1 MGSSSRPAASVQ
13 TQVRQEYPAFFQP
26 HLEQVLRGAEEQFQR
41 PYQPFPQ
48 ARLVETPAART
59 EALTAL
65 QEEDLARMS
74 QPAYEAALAGT
85 QQAAKSFPELDIS
98 SYMNPYQQLVTDQ
111 LLRKAGE
118 RRGVERK
125 RISDA
130 AARAGAFGGSRHGV
144 TEGMFDEAT
153 QEQLQDIQDRADM
166 SNFQN
171 ALAAAQADRASGL
184 SAAAQQAQIGQ
195 AQQQALTQGLVGRE
209 KAATAE
215 QALGQQ
221 IRDIGFQEF
230 MEQQEFPK
238 QKLSE
243 YSAIIRGHTPPTNQW
258 QTKDVQ
264 QAYSPLQAGIG
275 TAGMLGGLAKGFG
288 LMSKEGG
295 SIPYSKGGGLSSV
308 LRFQDQGSVEEVEVA
323 SLSTPIQERAS
334 DLQHQQAEA
343 LKRQQ
348 LANYAEKADAYRSLV
363 ETPLDLN
370 QILSD
375 LGIERSTYNERESY
389 DKAVRG
395 VPQRGRYD
403 KSTVGT
409 AIDELLDYGKFGKRE
424 GPYDEFKSRDVETL
438 EGPEAVKDLAADIIK
453 PRTLKSPRFMLP
465 HLRKGLRQLMNN
477 KGGPVR
483 MAYGGVPGQA
493 YTEDIGMVGGLG
505 AVAGP
510 QMRFAYGG
518 VPGQA
523 YTEDIGMTGGLAAVA
538 GPQLRFADRGRVPK
552 SGHPLGASMWGDI
565 YGESTI
571 SPGTLDRP
579 GRRVIGSDVSGM
591 LGEFLRDKWR
601 KLGSGAKR
609 LAGDPPEGVKGLGVG
624 LPTDTPVKPKLLPPR
639 AIQVAQSH
647 KAALD
652 KRAGI
657 DDKIE
662 RMKGNQHWVGE
673 DKKEEEEDELSELL
687 QGIKGMKAGR
697 LDSGEF
703 EMDESVSFEEKSKP
717 KGKEV
722 IEKDKVSV
730 TEKPATMGYKEMLAY
745 FTPLMTGSD
754 KGAIAAGRH
763 IAGMKGADTALDKKL
778 KQSLIDYRK
787 AGSKTARNKEKNQF
801 IKTIFEQR
809 MKTDEFRLKMA
820 EFANKVADQDQT
832 FALNAWKQLTQ
843 MDKMAAIGLL
853 GLDEDEREDLMKDP
867 GAYIGRIKEG
877 IQSFSRR
884 NPSRSA
890 TQGSNLSDDPSR
902 FSLERKAV
910 GGTIPNSFNKL
921 GISSIRRV

>member
-13 TQVRQEYPAFFQP
+13 TQVRQEYPDFFQP

-41 PYQPFPQ
+41 PYQPFPI
-48 ARLVETPAART
+48 ARLVETPDART
-59 EALTAL
+59 ESLTAL

-166 SNFQN
+166 ANFQN

-323 SLSTPIQERAS
+323 SLSTPPMEKRA
-334 DLQHQQAEA
+334 EI
-343 LKRQQ
+343 
-348 LANYAEKADAYRSLV
+348 E
-363 ETPLDLN
+363 N
-370 QILSD
+370 QILQQRRAREDAWKQAQKIRQIQDVEARHKDQLLFNVMSD
-375 LGIERSTYNERESY
+375 IDKFAKEDAQYREEEAQFNKNLRS
-389 DKAVRG
+389 
-395 VPQRGRYD
+395 VPHRGRYAE
-403 KSTVGT
+403 STVGT
-409 AIDELLDYGKFGKRE
+409 AINELLDYGKFGKRK
-424 GPYDEFKSRDVETL
+424 GPYDEFKSRDVETF
-438 EGPEAVKDLAADIIK
+438 EGPEAVKDLTEDIIK
-453 PRTLKSPRFMLP
+453 PHKPKRPTYMLP
-465 HLRKGLRQLMNN
+465 HLRKGLSQLMNN
-477 KGGPVR
+477 RGGPVR

-510 QMRFAYGG
+510 QLRFAYGG

-538 GPQLRFADRGRVPK
+538 GPQLRFQG
-552 SGHPLGASMWGDI
+552 
-565 YGESTI
+565 
-571 SPGTLDRP
+571 
-579 GRRVIGSDVSGM
+579 
-591 LGEFLRDKWR
+591 
-601 KLGSGAKR
+601 
-609 LAGDPPEGVKGLGVG
+609 GLGV
-624 LPTDTPVKPKLLPPR
+624 PQ
-639 AIQVAQSH
+639 I
-647 KAALD
+647 
-652 KRAGI
+652 
-657 DDKIE
+657 
-662 RMKGNQHWVGE
+662 
-673 DKKEEEEDELSELL
+673 
-687 QGIKGMKAGR
+687 
-697 LDSGEF
+697 
-703 EMDESVSFEEKSKP
+703 
-717 KGKEV
+717 
-722 IEKDKVSV
+722 
-730 TEKPATMGYKEMLAY
+730 
-745 FTPLMTGSD
+745 
-754 KGAIAAGRH
+754 
-763 IAGMKGADTALDKKL
+763 
-778 KQSLIDYRK
+778 
-787 AGSKTARNKEKNQF
+787 
-801 IKTIFEQR
+801 
-809 MKTDEFRLKMA
+809 
-820 EFANKVADQDQT
+820 
-832 FALNAWKQLTQ
+832 
-843 MDKMAAIGLL
+843 
-853 GLDEDEREDLMKDP
+853 DERPELM
-867 GAYIGRIKEG
+867 
-877 IQSFSRR
+877 Q
-884 NPSRSA
+884 
-890 TQGSNLSDDPSR
+890 L
-902 FSLERKAV
+902 FSLESPSKRYATPESEAFAKKVRERRKTTGTGLYGLGNEQATKRAEAQREAAALNRKTIANFLGLASPSEAEETRKKFSEKIKDMGGNVSRESTLGRLFGRKEKGPHEGNAV
-910 GGTIPNSFNKL
+910 SYTHLTLPTN
-921 GISSIRRV
+921 REV

>member
-375 LGIERSTYNERESY
+375 LGIERRTYNERESY

-465 HLRKGLRQLMNN
+465 NVRKGLSQLMNN
-477 KGGPVR
+477 RGGPVR

-510 QMRFAYGG
+510 QLRFAYGG

-538 GPQLRFADRGRVPK
+538 GPQLRFQNTGGVP
-552 SGHPLGASMWGDI
+552 GIPEWGVGPEPDWH
-565 YGESTI
+565 GESTATLEEYERDPKI
-571 SPGTLDRP
+571 SPLRNMLLKAAHDRRLKGP
-579 GRRVIGSDVSGM
+579 QPQRHHALGGWGGAAGM
-591 LGEFLRDKWR
+591 GH
-601 KLGSGAKR
+601 G
-609 LAGDPPEGVKGLGVG
+609 
-624 LPTDTPVKPKLLPPR
+624 PVKMPPR
-639 AIQVAQSH
+639 DPSGPFDPTRNI
-647 KAALD
+647 ALETGS
-652 KRAGI
+652 RTT
-657 DDKIE
+657 
-662 RMKGNQHWVGE
+662 VG
-673 DKKEEEEDELSELL
+673 DVPNVHISKSKKQPEELSELL
-687 QGIKGMKAGR
+687 QGIKGMETGR
-697 LDSGEF
+697 LDSGQF

-722 IEKDKVSV
+722 IEKEKVSV

-787 AGSKTARNKEKNQF
+787 AGSKAARNREKNQF
-801 IKTIFEQR
+801 IKMIFEQR

-832 FALNAWKQLTQ
+832 FALNAWKSLNE

-890 TQGSNLSDDPSR
+890 TQGSNLSDNPSR
-902 FSLERKAV
+902 FSLEKAV

>member
-1 MGSSSRPAASVQ
+1 
-13 TQVRQEYPAFFQP
+13 
-26 HLEQVLRGAEEQFQR
+26 
-41 PYQPFPQ
+41 
-48 ARLVETPAART
+48 
-59 EALTAL
+59 
-65 QEEDLARMS
+65 
-74 QPAYEAALAGT
+74 
-85 QQAAKSFPELDIS
+85 
-98 SYMNPYQQLVTDQ
+98 
-111 LLRKAGE
+111 
-118 RRGVERK
+118 
-125 RISDA
+125 
-130 AARAGAFGGSRHGV
+130 
-144 TEGMFDEAT
+144 MFDEAT

-243 YSAIIRGHTPPTNQW
+243 YSAIIRGYTPPPNQW
-258 QTKDVQ
+258 QTKDIQ

-424 GPYDEFKSRDVETL
+424 GPYDEFKSRDVETF

-453 PRTLKSPRFMLP
+453 PHTLKSPRYMLP
-465 HLRKGLRQLMNN
+465 NVRKGLRQLMNN
-477 KGGPVR
+477 RGGPVR

-538 GPQLRFADRGRVPK
+538 GPQLRFFQGAPIGTPGINSKEDRDKVLASPEYQAFAKQRGEGRAAWRQMLPEGWDPYNTQQILLRDFMDPK
-552 SGHPLGASMWGDI
+552 RRRKLQEVGTARGERWDALMSGGPDALQKAKAASQRYTDVSKKPTMEFSRELIIDDDEVVKGDNGELHEFDQEDFDV
-565 YGESTI
+565 GESGIMPSRTKEKPKPKPQDKPKEKV
-571 SPGTLDRP
+571 SPSRKATADKDEMGWRDLLSWGTPLAFQNQYGNVAGQNIAR
-579 GRRVIGSDVSGM
+579 GGGKRLSGTEKEAVQS
-591 LGEFLRDKWR
+591 LVDLRKAQEKDIAAKR
-601 KLGSGAKR
+601 SGAT
-609 LAGDPPEGVKGLGVG
+609 L
-624 LPTDTPVKPKLLPPR
+624 
-639 AIQVAQSH
+639 
-647 KAALD
+647 
-652 KRAGI
+652 
-657 DDKIE
+657 
-662 RMKGNQHWVGE
+662 
-673 DKKEEEEDELSELL
+673 
-687 QGIKGMKAGR
+687 
-697 LDSGEF
+697 
-703 EMDESVSFEEKSKP
+703 
-717 KGKEV
+717 KEV
-722 IEKDKVSV
+722 IAAQKDSRDWQHKVMTLYSNL
-730 TEKPATMGYKEMLAY
+730 ESGNMDRAQKM
-745 FTPLMTGSD
+745 FTG
-754 KGAIAAGRH
+754 
-763 IAGMKGADTALDKKL
+763 
-778 KQSLIDYRK
+778 
-787 AGSKTARNKEKNQF
+787 
-801 IKTIFEQR
+801 
-809 MKTDEFRLKMA
+809 
-820 EFANKVADQDQT
+820 
-832 FALNAWKQLTQ
+832 
-843 MDKMAAIGLL
+843 MDKMQQMALMGILE
-853 GLDEDEREDLMKDP
+853 LDEDDREKALMDS
-867 GAYIGRIKEG
+867 GMQIEAIKKLTKQLQGENPLIKFLG
-877 IQSFSRR
+877 GMGNRSTLDSASGGSIPESF
-884 NPSRSA
+884 
-890 TQGSNLSDDPSR
+890 
-902 FSLERKAV
+902 K
-910 GGTIPNSFNKL
+910 KL
-921 GISSIRRV
+921 GISNIRKV

>member
-13 TQVRQEYPAFFQP
+13 TQVRQEYPDFFQP

-41 PYQPFPQ
+41 PYQPFPI
-48 ARLVETPAART
+48 ARLVETPDART
-59 EALTAL
+59 ESLTAL

-166 SNFQN
+166 ANFQN

-230 MEQQEFPK
+230 MQQQDFPQ
-238 QKLSE
+238 QKLAE

-323 SLSTPIQERAS
+323 SLSTPPMEKRA
-334 DLQHQQAEA
+334 EI
-343 LKRQQ
+343 
-348 LANYAEKADAYRSLV
+348 E
-363 ETPLDLN
+363 N
-370 QILSD
+370 QILQQRRAREDAWKQAQKIRQIQDVEARHKDQLLFNVMSD
-375 LGIERSTYNERESY
+375 IDKFAKEDAQYREEEAQFNKNLRS
-389 DKAVRG
+389 
-395 VPQRGRYD
+395 VPHRGRYAE
-403 KSTVGT
+403 STVGT
-409 AIDELLDYGKFGKRE
+409 AINELLDYGKFGKRK

-438 EGPEAVKDLAADIIK
+438 EGPEAVKDLTEDIIK
-453 PRTLKSPRFMLP
+453 PHTPNI
-465 HLRKGLRQLMNN
+465 RKGLSQLMNN
-477 KGGPVR
+477 RGGPVR

-510 QMRFAYGG
+510 QLRFAYGG

-538 GPQLRFADRGRVPK
+538 GPQLRFQNTGGVPFDWQHADPHRKPEVAEWRK
-552 SGHPLGASMWGDI
+552 FMSKAL
-565 YGESTI
+565 GES
-571 SPGTLDRP
+571 R
-579 GRRVIGSDVSGM
+579 
-591 LGEFLRDKWR
+591 
-601 KLGSGAKR
+601 
-609 LAGDPPEGVKGLGVG
+609 GLMDGY
-624 LPTDTPVKPKLLPPR
+624 PITPVDP
-639 AIQVAQSH
+639 
-647 KAALD
+647 
-652 KRAGI
+652 
-657 DDKIE
+657 
-662 RMKGNQHWVGE
+662 
-673 DKKEEEEDELSELL
+673 
-687 QGIKGMKAGR
+687 
-697 LDSGEF
+697 
-703 EMDESVSFEEKSKP
+703 
-717 KGKEV
+717 
-722 IEKDKVSV
+722 
-730 TEKPATMGYKEMLAY
+730 
-745 FTPLMTGSD
+745 
-754 KGAIAAGRH
+754 
-763 IAGMKGADTALDKKL
+763 
-778 KQSLIDYRK
+778 
-787 AGSKTARNKEKNQF
+787 
-801 IKTIFEQR
+801 
-809 MKTDEFRLKMA
+809 
-820 EFANKVADQDQT
+820 
-832 FALNAWKQLTQ
+832 
-843 MDKMAAIGLL
+843 
-853 GLDEDEREDLMKDP
+853 EDERKRMLRTTDP
-867 GAYIGRIKEG
+867 NI
-877 IQSFSRR
+877 IQGLTLIHISAPTSR
-884 NPSRSA
+884 NA
-890 TQGSNLSDDPSR
+890 
-902 FSLERKAV
+902 
-910 GGTIPNSFNKL
+910 
-921 GISSIRRV
+921 SSYDVFC